1 MNDINRTSS
10 VTFRNDVRFVN
21 GNVSYSNRSNCKE
34 RKNMKKVKPIRVL
47 CVDDHPVVREGLR
60 AIIETQPDMLFVDE
74 AGDGQGAVVKYRE
87 HEPDVVVMDLR
98 MPGLGGVAATLQIRK
113 EFPGAQIIV
122 LTTYEGD
129 QDIHL
134 ALEAGAR
141 AYLLK
146 DMVRTELLQTIRE
159 VSAGQRH
166 IAPAVAARLAEHMP
180 RTALSGR
187 ELQVLNQIA
196 KGLRNKEI
204 GGALDIA
211 EDTVKI
217 HIKNIFGKLHVID
230 RTQAVVMAWQRGFIQ
245 LGAAA

>member
-1 MNDINRTSS
+1 
-10 VTFRNDVRFVN
+10 
-21 GNVSYSNRSNCKE
+21 
-34 RKNMKKVKPIRVL
+34 MKKVKPIRVL

-60 AIIETQPDMLFVDE
+60 AIIEGQPDMSVVDE
-74 AGDGQGAVVKYRE
+74 AGDGQAAIAKYRK
-87 HEPDVVVMDLR
+87 HQPDVVVMDLR
-98 MPGLGGVAATLQIRK
+98 MPALGGLAATLQIRK

-129 QDIHL
+129 EDIYR

-159 VSAGQRH
+159 VIAGHRH
-166 IAPAVAARLAEHMP
+166 ITPAAAARLAEYMP
-180 RTALSGR
+180 RTTLSER
-187 ELQVLNQIA
+187 ELQVLNQLA

-204 GGALDIA
+204 GAALDIA

-217 HIKNIFGKLHVID
+217 HIKNIFGKLEVID
-230 RTQAVVMAWQRGFIQ
+230 RTQAVVMACQRGFIQ
-245 LGAAA
+245 FEAAA